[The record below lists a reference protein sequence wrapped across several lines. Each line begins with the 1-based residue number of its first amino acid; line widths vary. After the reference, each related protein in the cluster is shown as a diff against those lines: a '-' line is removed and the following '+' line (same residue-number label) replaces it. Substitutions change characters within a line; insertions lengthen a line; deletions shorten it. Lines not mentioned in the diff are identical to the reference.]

1 MPNTPVELRHV
12 RFKRGLF
19 GYRRPGVDEVVEEV
33 ADAFE
38 TVWRDRMDLT
48 DKLEHLE
55 GELSRYRELEALL
68 RRTLTT
74 AEQSAH
80 EVRDQARREAQLILE
95 EAHAEARAVTR
106 NAAAERERLEA
117 AARRSRALLAA
128 ALDAVEDAQEDE
140 EAEAA

>member
-117 AARRSRALLAA
+117 AARRSRALLSA